1 MSLSPKKLT
10 LLALLVLFS
19 LGAFSQVYKWTD
31 EEGNVQYSDV
41 PPKEGSAET
50 VQIEA
55 DVPHT
60 KTPADTEL
68 LQDAEERYRRLAEE
82 RETRAADG
90 KAEEQVERRREG
102 LCTHL
107 RKQLIS
113 LQQRLPVY
121 RDEEGNFRT
130 LSQYDAYEG
139 EREYLDDATRE
150 QEIAGV
156 RIGIEVACENP
167 ADRVERNRAGLER
180 MQEKRCEHA
189 RLKLQEVLRDKRTP
203 RQEIEEAQASVAR
216 YCGTEN

>member
-1 MSLSPKKLT
+1 MSLPSKKLT
-10 LLALLVLFS
+10 LLTLLALIS
-19 LGAFSQVYKWTD
+19 IGAFSQVYKWTD

-41 PPKEGSAET
+41 PPEEGNAET

-55 DVPHT
+55 HVPQT
-60 KTPADTEL
+60 KTPADTKL
-68 LQDAEERYRRLAEE
+68 LQDAEERYRRLGEE
-82 RETRAADG
+82 REARAADR
-90 KAEEQVERRREG
+90 KTEEQVERRREE

-130 LSQYDAYEG
+130 LSQYDVYEG
-139 EREYLDDATRE
+139 AREYLDDATRAR
-150 QEIAGV
+150 EIAGV
-156 RIGIEVACENP
+156 KIGIEVACENP
-167 ADRVERNRAGLER
+167 ADLVERNLAGLER
-180 MQEKRCEHA
+180 VQEKRCEHA
-189 RLKLQEVLRDKRTP
+189 RVKLKEVLQDKRAP